1 MIRILDDILL
11 VAKGSYS
18 LNITEQSV
26 DLSQFLQET
35 VTDMQNFAYMEGVS
49 VRIRKEDIIHKKA
62 ASDFN
67 RIRQVIHSKCT
78 SFRLPQE
85 VQLGILGFRVKSTRS
100 SSCFPLH
107 LTNTPFLSLLSS
119 IDLVSNAIKFSEE
132 DINIEL
138 LQRKSFSEG
147 KCFMRA
153 Y

>member
-78 SFRLPQE
+78 SF
-85 VQLGILGFRVKSTRS
+85 S
-100 SSCFPLH
+100 
-107 LTNTPFLSLLSS
+107 LTSLLLMCEGYQFRYPM
-119 IDLVSNAIKFSEE
+119 I
-132 DINIEL
+132 IE
-138 LQRKSFSEG
+138 K
-147 KCFMRA
+147 
-153 Y
+153 

>member
-67 RIRQVIHSKCT
+67 RIRQVIHSKCIFQLAIT
-78 SFRLPQE
+78 SA
-85 VQLGILGFRVKSTRS
+85 TRRFS
-100 SSCFPLH
+100 WVSSARSSCFPPH
-107 LTNTPFLSLLSS
+107 LTNTPFHSTLT
-119 IDLVSNAIKFSEE
+119 
-132 DINIEL
+132 
-138 LQRKSFSEG
+138 RP
-147 KCFMRA
+147 
-153 Y
+153 